1 MTSQLIQALL
11 EERRGY
17 EMRGLRDRVKAVDE
31 ALRELGFDHKY
42 SSTNEVEVAAL
53 EPEVEQATRSV
64 RKKRKV

>member
-1 MTSQLIQALL
+1 MTSKLIQALL

-31 ALRELGFDHKY
+31 ALRDLGFNSKQATP
-42 SSTNEVEVAAL
+42 SEVEVAAI